1 MGISMAG
8 HWSKKDGIMKD
19 LAIIGGGLAGLTA
32 GLIAQRMEH
41 SVVLFEKKG
50 YPFHKVCGEYLSL
63 ESEPILRW
71 LGLPIDEW
79 KLPLL
84 TQFRITHPSGQEF
97 KAPLPLGGIGI
108 SRFTLDHFLQAKL
121 IEEGGTVLDNTRVT
135 SVSNPGNTHHIIT
148 DHPEFPEQEA
158 RIVFTAAGRNR
169 PSFPA
174 LHETAQSGRRYVG
187 VKLHVSGE
195 IPTNQIE
202 LHHFPGGYCGI
213 SAIENGGYCLC
224 YLIEESLIKTCRG
237 NLEETEQQY
246 LHQNPTLKRYFTHF
260 PKLTERVS
268 TAGVFF
274 TARNVHADG
283 MLFLG
288 DSAGMIPPLAG
299 NGMSMAIHSAVLAT
313 NLAHRHLT
321 GHLDRNEL
329 GMRYEYEWNKAF
341 SGRLRMA
348 RTLQSIMEKPGMTAF
363 SMAAFRAFP
372 GLFRLAVSQTHG
384 TAIPVPA
391 W

>member
-1 MGISMAG
+1 
-8 HWSKKDGIMKD
+8 MKD
-19 LAIIGGGLAGLTA
+19 LAIIGGGLAGLAA
-32 GLIAQRMEH
+32 GLIATRMGH

-84 TQFRITHPSGQEF
+84 TQFRITHPNGKEF
-97 KAPLPLGGIGI
+97 RARLPLGGIGI
-108 SRFTLDHFLQAKL
+108 SRYKLDNFLQTRL
-121 IEEGGTVLDNTRVT
+121 ILEGGIILDNTRVT
-135 SVSNPGNTHHIIT
+135 SVSNLGNKHHIIC
-148 DHPEFPEQEA
+148 DHPEYSEQEA
-158 RIVFTAAGRNR
+158 RVVFTAAGRNR

-174 LHETAQSGRRYVG
+174 LNETGQTGKRYVG
-187 VKLHVSGE
+187 VKLHVSAD

-213 SAIENGGYCLC
+213 SAIENSGYCLC
-224 YLIEESLIKTCRG
+224 YLIEEEKIKSSRG
-237 NLEETEQQY
+237 NLEETEHRY

-274 TARNVHADG
+274 KARNVHADG

-329 GMRYEYEWNKAF
+329 GMRYEYEWNQAF

>member
-1 MGISMAG
+1 
-8 HWSKKDGIMKD
+8 MKD
-19 LAIIGGGLAGLTA
+19 LAIIGGGLAGLAA
-32 GLIAQRMEH
+32 GLIATRMGH

-84 TQFRITHPSGQEF
+84 TQFRITHPNGKEF
-97 KAPLPLGGIGI
+97 RARLPLGGIGI
-108 SRFTLDHFLQAKL
+108 SRYKLDNFLQTRL
-121 IEEGGTVLDNTRVT
+121 ILEGGIVLDNTRVT
-135 SVSNPGNTHHIIT
+135 SVSNLGNKHHIIC
-148 DHPEFPEQEA
+148 DHPEYSEQEA
-158 RIVFTAAGRNR
+158 RVVFTAAGRNR

-174 LHETAQSGRRYVG
+174 LNETGQTGKRYVG
-187 VKLHVSGE
+187 VKLHVSAD

-213 SAIENGGYCLC
+213 SAIENSGYCLC
-224 YLIEESLIKTCRG
+224 YLIEEEKIKSSRG
-237 NLEETEQQY
+237 NLEETEHRY

-274 TARNVHADG
+274 KARNVHADG

-313 NLAHRHLT
+313 NLAHRHFT

-329 GMRYEYEWNKAF
+329 GMRYECEWNQAF
-341 SGRLRMA
+341 SSRLRMA
-348 RTLQSIMEKPGMTAF
+348 RTLQSIMEKPGMTAI

-384 TAIPVPA
+384 TEIPVPV

>member
-1 MGISMAG
+1 
-8 HWSKKDGIMKD
+8 MKD

-32 GLIAQRMEH
+32 GLIARRMGH
-41 SVVLFEKKG
+41 SVVLYEKKG

-71 LGLPIDEW
+71 LGLPIEEW

-84 TQFRITHPSGQEF
+84 TQFRITHPNGREF
-97 KAPLPLGGIGI
+97 KAQLPLGGIGI

-121 IEEGGTVLDNTRVT
+121 MEEGGTVLDNTRVT
-135 SVSNPGNTHHIIT
+135 SISTLDNNHIIIS
-148 DHPEFPEQEA
+148 DHPEFQEQEA

-174 LHETAQSGRRYVG
+174 LQETGQTGKRYVG
-187 VKLHVSGE
+187 VKLHVSAD

-224 YLIEESLIKTCRG
+224 YLIEESMIKICRG
-237 NLEETEQQY
+237 NLEETEQRY
-246 LHQNPTLKRYFTHF
+246 LHQNPTLKRYFTQF

-274 TARNVHADG
+274 TARNVHEDG

-288 DSAGMIPPLAG
+288 DTAGMIPPLAG

-313 NLAHRHLT
+313 NLAHRHFT
-321 GHLDRNEL
+321 GSLGKQDL
-329 GMRYEYEWNKAF
+329 GMLYESEWNQAF

-348 RTLQSIMEKPGMTAF
+348 RTLQSIMEKPGMTAL
-363 SMAAFRAFP
+363 SMAAFQAFP

-384 TAIPVPA
+384 TKIPVPV